1 MKEMKERKERKEM
14 KEMKERKERKERH
27 IWGTRR
33 IKKSGRERK
42 EEED

>member
-1 MKEMKERKERKEM
+1 MKEMKERKER
-14 KEMKERKERKERH
+14 H
-27 IWGTRR
+27 IRGTGR